1 VRSRLPM
8 RALLPGLAA
17 LVGAAARAQEPAPEA
32 AAAPAPPAQTGAI
45 PDDELAVL
53 FEGAFLGA
61 ENGQDFRE
69 TPGLRKILEQLSRIP
84 PEELARRSEGD
95 FDYEAAMGDPRSFQG
110 RFFRRYGI
118 LVHVEAVR
126 LRTPIFDQEDLYRA
140 FVVDTDGAR
149 ERDEFGNKT
158 GVNEGFVVDMLELPP
173 TLELRRAVVDVEGIF
188 YRTVRYENRDGKFV
202 EAPYL
207 IARRIVPVDTDDAP
221 RKSSLPNKFLPMI
234 VVGAAVAY
242 GLYRGAMIW
251 SEHRRKLGR
260 APAEGARAR
269 GRGDRPGS
277 MAQSRDPEERV

>member
-8 RALLPGLAA
+8 RALVSCLAA
-17 LVGAAARAQEPAPEA
+17 LGSAARAQEPAQEPATTDAPVPE
-32 AAAPAPPAQTGAI
+32 QTGAI

-69 TPGLRKILEQLSRIP
+69 TPGLRKLLEQLSRIP
-84 PEELARRSEGD
+84 PEDLARRSEGD
-95 FDYEAAMGDPRSFQG
+95 FDYEAAMADPRSLQG

-149 ERDEFGNKT
+149 ERDELGNKT

-221 RKSSLPNKFLPMI
+221 RKSSLPNQYLPII
-234 VVGAAVAY
+234 VAGAAVAY
-242 GLYRGAMIW
+242 GLYRAAMIW

-260 APAEGARAR
+260 APAGPRAR
-269 GRGDRPGS
+269 GQGDRPGS